1 MVMALSALLV
11 AACRGDSLTTPLQET
26 PCGDEPGCRTSQSLP
41 VDPAVIAAVDDA
53 RERLVPTL
61 DDAAARASLGG
72 ALQALQEK
80 LQANDNAESRVRLAL
95 VFLELDR
102 QRITI
107 PGEEPLDLPDM
118 SAIRLALVPVANALG
133 IQMAS

>member
-1 MVMALSALLV
+1 
-11 AACRGDSLTTPLQET
+11 
-26 PCGDEPGCRTSQSLP
+26 

-61 DDAAARASLGG
+61 DDAAARASLAG

-80 LQANDNAESRVRLAL
+80 LQANNSAESRVRLAL

-102 QRITI
+102 LRIAI

-118 SAIRLALVPVANALG
+118 SAIRLALVSVANALG
-133 IQMAS
+133 IQRAS